1 MYEFITIGGGG
12 YFVDFFNGLASL
24 VKSEDYLDTVKITGA
39 IAFMWVLLNAAFAG
53 NLESTAKWFITV
65 FMVTQIMLT
74 PKTTLHITDKTNPTL
89 QGATVDNVP
98 FVIAYVAS
106 ASSQI
111 GYSLTRQFEAV
122 YSLPDDLKYQ
132 KNGMIFGVNLLETMT
147 TATIYNSTF
156 SASMDSF
163 IRNCIFYDLMLENYS
178 FDDIKSTN
186 DIWALIAPLQTE
198 NRFFTYTT
206 DGNPPPPVEYPTCK
220 DGVAKLQADFVS
232 KEMAQWHNPLSKKV
246 NFQSSAFTFGT
257 TKTALRQQIL
267 TSVAS
272 SSDIVSDYMLGV
284 SMNADQILKQTMT
297 KNAIIAATENY
308 EAEYNQQQY
317 QNTRATLQA
326 RSTYQTIGA
335 QAAHWLP
342 MLKIV
347 FESFFYA
354 LFPIIVL
361 LAIIPNMTLT
371 VLKGYFATFFWLAS
385 WPPLYA
391 ILNRIVTEYSANKM
405 TDGSGLSLLNQ
416 QNLQIINADISAMA
430 GYLAM
435 SIPFIAAGLAKGG
448 VAAMS
453 SMSTSFM
460 SVAQGAAS
468 QAANEGT
475 TGNLSFGNVGMNS
488 RQIHSGVTIQQE
500 SGMLTNYN
508 SDGSNSIS
516 RGTSES
522 DTGYNINASD
532 RLENMASESIAN
544 EQSLAQSK
552 GIQSQQL
559 EAKGF
564 ESLLQNHRNIEN
576 SRQFSESAT
585 AEEKMASSRINNATD
600 SFAKENNIT
609 RGKSAEILAKATIGA
624 GIGGGLEGKI
634 SSQDQDLYQEAQRF
648 SQEHHLSQ
656 DFNTM
661 KNSALSNHL
670 NLTDSKGQSI
680 NETFHKS
687 AQLSQEQS
695 THLENAQRY
704 SQQQQFI
711 KSHSAQID
719 HNYNQEFYN
728 YVKDKY
734 ADGSA
739 NKTADLFNPNNE
751 SRHPVLSQASS
762 DFLESKFHKN
772 DISHDL
778 SRDYATER
786 ERIYRNGP
794 QNMMQNVAPP
804 HWNDEFKAVDNSNLE
819 KTVPQSYDKIQASI
833 NSQTIDQ
840 SAKSEVIEELDKKGI
855 LDGFLINE
863 NDVKKA
869 FEKKNNQN

>member
-186 DIWALIAPLQTE
+186 DIWGLIAPLQTE

-257 TKTALRQQIL
+257 SKTALRQQIL

-297 KNAIIAATENY
+297 NNAIIAATENY

-488 RQIHSGVTIQQE
+488 RQIHSGVTMQQE
-500 SGMLTNYN
+500 SGMLTHYN
-508 SDGSNSIS
+508 RDGSNSIS

-522 DTGYNINASD
+522 DTGYNIQASD
-532 RLENMASESIAN
+532 RLENMASESIAQ

-576 SRQFSESAT
+576 SKQFGEQFTADQKLASQRSFSAINDFATSHGISHNKAAEIFGSIAAGNVFGVRGSITADDKQSYEEAKKYSEQH
-585 AEEKMASSRINNATD
+585 
-600 SFAKENNIT
+600 NISEDLQT
-609 RGKSAEILAKATIGA
+609 LKSAI
-624 GIGGGLEGKI
+624 
-634 SSQDQDLYQEAQRF
+634 Q
-648 SQEHHLSQ
+648 
-656 DFNTM
+656 
-661 KNSALSNHL
+661 SNHL
-670 NLTDSKGQSI
+670 NLTDNKGQSI
-680 NETFHKS
+680 NEDFRKS

-695 THLENAQRY
+695 AHLENAQRY

-711 KSHSAQID
+711 KSNSAQID

-728 YVKDKY
+728 YIKDKY
-734 ADGSA
+734 AEGSA
-739 NKTADLFNPNNE
+739 SKAADLFNPNNE
-751 SRHPVLSQASS
+751 SRHSVLSQASS

-778 SRDYATER
+778 SRDYAAER
-786 ERIYRNGP
+786 EKIYRNGP

-804 HWNDEFKAVDNSNLE
+804 HWNDKFKAVNNSNLE
-819 KTVPQSYDKIQASI
+819 QTVPHSYDQVKQQIEQEGV
-833 NSQTIDQ
+833 DQ
-840 SAKSEVIEELDKKGI
+840 SVKLEAIEELDKKGI

-863 NDVKKA
+863 DDVKKA
-869 FEKKNNQN
+869 FEKKNNQNN